1 MTRRPRALLTLI
13 AAALL
18 LPGLFLAE
26 RAQPMGAQ
34 GPGPEIRAGSEQIG
48 GTDARQEA
56 KPGLAGRVDETPPP
70 RPSDVA
76 AGDEGREGRTAPPAR
91 LNDQAARDRAG
102 ETPARDASDR
112 MEDDAAPEQ
121 VPANPDVKAAETD
134 PAPEQVADA
143 APERTADP
151 APTQVADAEVASP
164 QPPADAAETAPT
176 RPLTGQAAA
185 RPWRGESQ
193 AQTAP
198 GRTPGQ
204 AQPAGTAP
212 AGQSGQDAKGQP
224 VRLFQTA
231 AFRGNFDALPKWK
244 RVLSKAEA
252 QVRVLNSCSGAGC
265 PPGATSW
272 QRIMSQARGLAP
284 MEQLKAVNTFF
295 NKWPYRLDQDAYGTS
310 DWWATPQE
318 FLKISGD
325 CEDFAIT
332 KYFALRELGFSPES
346 LRIVILKD
354 RIRGIAHAILAVFI
368 DGDALVLD
376 NVTSV
381 VFSHDKY
388 KHYAPYYSLNERYRW
403 SHIPLDTKP

>member
-13 AAALL
+13 AAAIL

-26 RAQPMGAQ
+26 RAEPMGAQ
-34 GPGPEIRAGSEQIG
+34 GPGPEIRAGQEQAQG
-48 GTDARQEA
+48 AEAQQGA
-56 KPGLAGRVDETPPP
+56 KPEPDGEAEKNPSP
-70 RPSDVA
+70 RNNASV
-76 AGDEGREGRTAPPAR
+76 AGDQGREDGAATPAE
-91 LNDQAARDRAG
+91 LNGQSVRDRAEVTG
-102 ETPARDASDR
+102 ASDAPDR
-112 MEDDAAPEQ
+112 MEDQGVPEPVQAVSDEKAEAA
-121 VPANPDVKAAETD
+121 D

-143 APERTADP
+143 ERVRP
-151 APTQVADAEVASP
+151 R
-164 QPPADAAETAPT
+164 PPADPSENVPAQ
-176 RPLTGQAAA
+176 PLTGQAVA
-185 RPWRGESQ
+185 RPWRGES
-193 AQTAP
+193 
-198 GRTPGQ
+198 RTQEAASRASGQ
-204 AQPAGTAP
+204 PQPS
-212 AGQSGQDAKGQP
+212 GQPGQDAKGQP

-244 RVLSKAEA
+244 RVLSKADA

-332 KYFALRELGFSPES
+332 KYFALRELGYSPDD

-381 VFSHDKY
+381 IFSHDKY

>member
-1 MTRRPRALLTLI
+1 MTRRPRAILTLI

-18 LPGLFLAE
+18 LPWLLLAE
-26 RAQPMGAQ
+26 RAEPMGAQ
-34 GPGPEIRAGSEQIG
+34 GPGPEIKADAGQGRGVE
-48 GTDARQEA
+48 ARQET
-56 KPGLAGRVDETPPP
+56 KPDPVGKPDTASSPQHSEAGEQ
-70 RPSDVA
+70 
-76 AGDEGREGRTAPPAR
+76 EREGGAAAPGE
-91 LNDQAARDRAG
+91 LNGQAARDRAG
-102 ETPARDASDR
+102 ETRHHNALDR
-112 MEDDAAPEQ
+112 MDDQAAPEPG
-121 VPANPDVKAAETD
+121 PALPEEKAEAAD
-134 PAPEQVADA
+134 PAPEQVADT
-143 APERTADP
+143 EP
-151 APTQVADAEVASP
+151 ARP
-164 QPPADAAETAPT
+164 QPPAFPVETAPAQ
-176 RPLTGQAAA
+176 PLTGQAAA
-185 RPWRGESQ
+185 RPWRDEGG
-193 AQTAP
+193 T
-198 GRTPGQ
+198 RTGTDSASGQSRPAGAASPGQ
-204 AQPAGTAP
+204 P
-212 AGQSGQDAKGQP
+212 GQDAKGKP

-284 MEQLKAVNTFF
+284 MEQLKAVNAFF

-332 KYFALRELGFSPES
+332 KYFALRELGYSPDD
-346 LRIVILKD
+346 LRIVVLKD
-354 RIRGIAHAILAVFI
+354 RIRGIAHAVLAVFVG
-368 DGDALVLD
+368 GDALVLD

-388 KHYAPYYSLNERYRW
+388 KHYAPYYSLNERHRW

>member
-1 MTRRPRALLTLI
+1 MTRRPRAILTLI

-18 LPGLFLAE
+18 LPWLLLAE
-26 RAQPMGAQ
+26 RAEPMGAQ
-34 GPGPEIRAGSEQIG
+34 GPGPEIKAGAEQDRDAQAQQKTKPDPIGRNEETSSSLRSEDS
-48 GTDARQEA
+48 T
-56 KPGLAGRVDETPPP
+56 
-70 RPSDVA
+70 
-76 AGDEGREGRTAPPAR
+76 GDKGRENG
-91 LNDQAARDRAG
+91 AAASSEMSGQGAQDRAG
-102 ETPARDASDR
+102 DSRNENASDR
-112 MEDDAAPEQ
+112 LEDEAAPKPG
-121 VPANPDVKAAETD
+121 PAQPDEVVEKSE
-134 PAPEQVADA
+134 PAP
-143 APERTADP
+143 
-151 APTQVADAEVASP
+151 AEVAETEPVSP
-164 QPPADAAETAPT
+164 QPPADAVETAPSQ
-176 RPLTGQAAA
+176 PLKDQDET
-185 RPWRGESQ
+185 RPWRVESRTR
-193 AQTAP
+193 AATGSAP
-198 GRTPGQ
+198 GQPQPSGAATGQQSPG
-204 AQPAGTAP
+204 AT
-212 AGQSGQDAKGQP
+212 GQP
-224 VRLFQTA
+224 VRLFRTA

-332 KYFALRELGFSPES
+332 KYFALRELGYSPDD

-354 RIRGIAHAILAVFI
+354 RIRGIAHAVLAVFV

-381 VFSHDKY
+381 VFPHDKY
-388 KHYAPYYSLNERYRW
+388 RHYAPYYSLNERYRW